1 MKKESTLTTFDLMDI
16 WHIFIWHL
24 IPIFAAAALA
34 IAGLYVYAKFFKVTK
49 YKSTATVY
57 ILKQEREG
65 DSSYTQSDFTLALNV
80 VNDCVYMIRSYEVL
94 DDVIEELGLDMT
106 ASELSKCITTR
117 NPDGTRILEVSV
129 ETPSAEQSK
138 RIVDSVC
145 RIGAEKIS
153 ATMSMDQVNIY
164 SLGKVPDKPSN
175 SIGLFKYSLAG
186 VIAAFIAF
194 FGYFIAFLCDD
205 KVKTEEDVAKY
216 LNLSVLGIIPNAED
230 ASGKKYKKY
239 KYSRYKAY
247 GRYQP
252 YKYGSYGNTAPSAA
266 AEDKANEERGRS
278 DE

>member
-1 MKKESTLTTFDLMDI
+1 MKKESTLSTFDLMDL

-94 DDVIEELGLDMT
+94 DDVIDKLGLDMT

-129 ETPSAEQSK
+129 ETPSPVQSK
-138 RIVDSVC
+138 RIVDTVC
-145 RIGAEKIS
+145 QIGAEKIS
-153 ATMSMDQVNIY
+153 STMSLDQVNIY

-186 VIAAFIAF
+186 VIAAVIA
-194 FGYFIAFLCDD
+194 YFAYFVAFLCDD

-252 YKYGSYGNTAPSAA
+252 YKYGSYGNAAPPAA
-266 AEDKANEERGRS
+266 AENKPNEERG
-278 DE
+278 